1 MRCCRQAVVVRM
13 EPRRVV
19 LLVFIVVLAVV
30 SLSVS
35 WHFATAG
42 YPVRSDVFWYGVMAG
57 FLGSLLLTCLAL
69 IGVLAF
75 KLSKK

>member
-1 MRCCRQAVVVRM
+1 MRCCRQAVVVWM
-13 EPRRVV
+13 ESRRVV
-19 LLVFIVVLAVV
+19 LLVFIVVLAVL

-35 WHFATAG
+35 WHFATAD
-42 YPVRSDVFWYGVMAG
+42 YPVHSDVFWYGVMAG

-75 KLSKK
+75 KLSEK